1 MSYFADHPEIV
12 KIFNDLEKYKDWCVN
27 SWVNG
32 NGKSFVFDEK
42 DLYNNQS
49 YPWQMYNRTKNKA
62 KKKLAWKKNRQRN

>member
-1 MSYFADHPEIV
+1 MY
-12 KIFNDLEKYKDWCVN
+12 
-27 SWVNG
+27 
-32 NGKSFVFDEK
+32 DEK